1 MRINSRIHLIVQ
13 LFLLV
18 IFVKCLLFF
27 KVLFFL
33 QWYVRIDTLNGP
45 KKTISE
51 PLDIKWLWNSVYKS
65 SKNSW
70 KRNNECVSS
79 GMQRWNLPDFSKY
92 PQSVYFTSIL
102 YYESLMQRA
111 KRIGG
116 KLSKLERLSKLF
128 IYSQVSKL
136 LSSSSPMTK
145 TFMRRFWKVSSPGK
159 LTSETN

>member
-1 MRINSRIHLIVQ
+1 MFTIYEGIFSLCFIFSKKCTVLYINR
-13 LFLLV
+13 
-18 IFVKCLLFF
+18 
-27 KVLFFL
+27 
-33 QWYVRIDTLNGP
+33 LNGP
-45 KKTISE
+45 KNLFQSLLISSNSGIKSTNLQRILGNETMNVFLVACKDETSKTLVNILE
-51 PLDIKWLWNSVYKS
+51 
-65 SKNSW
+65 
-70 KRNNECVSS
+70 VSS
-79 GMQRWNLPDFSKY
+79 LIRFY
-92 PQSVYFTSIL
+92 IF
-102 YYESLMQRA
+102 YESLMQRV